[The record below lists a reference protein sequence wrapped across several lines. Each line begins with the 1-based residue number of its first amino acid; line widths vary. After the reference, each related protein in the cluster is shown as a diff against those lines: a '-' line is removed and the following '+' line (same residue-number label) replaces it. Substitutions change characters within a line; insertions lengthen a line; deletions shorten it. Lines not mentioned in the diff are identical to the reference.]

1 MNRKSC
7 YQLTCQPQTA
17 YLGFKQGCF
26 DSLCWIIHKNEILT
40 KYIFLFR
47 QSRWR
52 FWAPVNERSLRW
64 IQQRFSPCIQQ
75 EQSGECWVRCRL
87 QPACRFG
94 NTAMLFLLVILFNFH
109 RWLQKGGHFINYENT
124 HCFLHCFFF
133 MRQEVASLKLQSL
146 PPTDTLIALKG
157 LQNDLCKI
165 VLMASRGLV
174 FLYVGSL
181 KAVIND
187 ILKLRNCGN

>member
-1 MNRKSC
+1 MDV
-7 YQLTCQPQTA
+7 LI
-17 YLGFKQGCF
+17 CF
-26 DSLCWIIHKNEILT
+26 VGLSTNGSLHNNEIVT

-64 IQQRFSPCIQQ
+64 IQQRFSPCVQQ

-94 NTAMLFLLVILFNFH
+94 NTAMLFFLVILFNFH

-124 HCFLHCFFF
+124 HCFLDCFFF
-133 MRQEVASLKLQSL
+133 Y
-146 PPTDTLIALKG
+146 
-157 LQNDLCKI
+157 
-165 VLMASRGLV
+165 ASRGRV
-174 FLYVGSL
+174 VEITKFAPNRHFNCFKRVAKWFVQNCFNGISRIGFSL
-181 KAVIND
+181 RRKS
-187 ILKLRNCGN
+187 